1 MKHLPKI
8 DHTWTLFLDRDG
20 VINQRNF
27 DGYILRW
34 SDFHFTEGLLDAA
47 AQFGRLFG
55 QIFVVTNQQCVAK
68 GLISEQELLALHQQM
83 CYSLAAHGLQI
94 LEVKAAHEKKG
105 EEPFRRKPNT
115 PMALELKAQYPSI
128 NFEKSIM
135 VGDTDSDIQF
145 AKALGMFSVLVKS
158 QENTLET
165 PDLSINCLA
174 DLPQLFS

>member
-1 MKHLPKI
+1 
-8 DHTWTLFLDRDG
+8 
-20 VINQRNF
+20 
-27 DGYILRW
+27 
-34 SDFHFTEGLLDAA
+34 
-47 AQFGRLFG
+47 
-55 QIFVVTNQQCVAK
+55 
-68 GLISEQELLALHQQM
+68 
-83 CYSLAAHGLQI
+83 LQI